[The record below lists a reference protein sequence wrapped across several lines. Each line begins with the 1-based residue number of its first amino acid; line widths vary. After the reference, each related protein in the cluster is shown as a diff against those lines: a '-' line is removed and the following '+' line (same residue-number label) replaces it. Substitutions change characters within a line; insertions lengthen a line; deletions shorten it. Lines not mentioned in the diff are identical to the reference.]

1 LCIGAAEF
9 GFFKQIFAVFLLP
22 SSETISVLSRDD
34 APFGVRLLSPCRLH
48 PAYSKLMRFMR
59 ARKAPMLRP
68 PMLIAA
74 ILFAFSAAAET
85 QSTSVIPVDSTL
97 GDFPQAN
104 KYYWIAPR
112 ASVRLCPKP
121 APDILDRIQCPE
133 VTSGRFTV
141 TEVVLFNKVPAYYR
155 IEMDGGRAGYVR
167 ADDKAR
173 FLGEDPEVL
182 AKAPRANCAKLGE
195 PKIGMTT
202 AEAEQTCWAK
212 PTTINRMPN
221 QTREQ
226 HVYGKGRYLYFEN
239 GILVAIEAGR

>member
-1 LCIGAAEF
+1 M
-9 GFFKQIFAVFLLP
+9 QV
-22 SSETISVLSRDD
+22 
-34 APFGVRLLSPCRLH
+34 
-48 PAYSKLMRFMR
+48 
-59 ARKAPMLRP
+59 RKAPMLRP
-68 PMLIAA
+68 ALLIATS
-74 ILFAFSAAAET
+74 LFAFSAAAET
-85 QSTSVIPVDSTL
+85 KGTPATSADSTL
-97 GDFPQAN
+97 VNFPQAN

-112 ASVRLCPKP
+112 VSVRLCPKP

-133 VTSGRFTV
+133 VTSGRFMV

-167 ADDKAR
+167 ADDKVR
-173 FLGEDPEVL
+173 FLDDDPEVL
-182 AKAPRANCAKLGE
+182 AKAPKANCAKLGE

-212 PTTINRMPN
+212 PLTINRMPN